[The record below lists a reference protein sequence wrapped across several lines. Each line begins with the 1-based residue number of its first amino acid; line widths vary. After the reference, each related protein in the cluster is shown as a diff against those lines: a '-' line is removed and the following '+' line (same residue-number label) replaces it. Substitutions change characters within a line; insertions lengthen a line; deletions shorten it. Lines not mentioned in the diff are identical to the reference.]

1 MIDSVFVT
9 FGCNTMLVQFG
20 AVDLKWLF
28 LRVVLVTLKKWCNS
42 SKKGFKAVCHSHLW
56 DLSKVKNFIL
66 LHNLEASL

>member
-28 LRVVLVTLKKWCNS
+28 LRVVLVTLKK
-42 SKKGFKAVCHSHLW
+42 
-56 DLSKVKNFIL
+56 
-66 LHNLEASL
+66 